1 MLFVTMYGHMLTIYL
16 ELFYLIK
23 LYSLTIF
30 LSIVI
35 NYSCQNPVR
44 MSLSPPQTSIVL
56 LSPIPSFKFN
66 LLGNVAG

>member
-35 NYSCQNPVR
+35 N
-44 MSLSPPQTSIVL
+44 
-56 LSPIPSFKFN
+56 
-66 LLGNVAG
+66 